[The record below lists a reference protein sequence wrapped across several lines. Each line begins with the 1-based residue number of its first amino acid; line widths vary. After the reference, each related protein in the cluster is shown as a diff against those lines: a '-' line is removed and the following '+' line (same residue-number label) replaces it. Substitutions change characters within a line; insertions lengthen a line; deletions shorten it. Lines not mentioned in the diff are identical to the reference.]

1 MRKRSKIQSILF
13 DKEKWSVTAA
23 RHWLQTHSKAA
34 PKADTTENYH
44 RFRQSPPFNFT
55 KGSLRTI
62 TLSAPQGIK
71 AIIGVERTRT
81 TTKKAAARTRVK
93 RPAIRSK
100 IKVNPRPKVKAK
112 RPWLPTML
120 VDIATALS
128 IDLESGDELKF
139 PIRGDFALCSNKSGS
154 ELWIVSR
161 KGSKKIDT
169 TNVDSRAEKLYETF
183 TGFEH
188 DSVGNL
194 VHVRPRE
201 FTKIGRAMA
210 IVYRSD
216 KFAKPGKT
224 SDYIHSFRSYPSVS
238 VDDPKRPKIVALRGG
253 QIKIKKEGIT
263 G

>member
-1 MRKRSKIQSILF
+1 M
-13 DKEKWSVTAA
+13 
-23 RHWLQTHSKAA
+23 
-34 PKADTTENYH
+34 
-44 RFRQSPPFNFT
+44 
-55 KGSLRTI
+55 
-62 TLSAPQGIK
+62 
-71 AIIGVERTRT
+71 
-81 TTKKAAARTRVK
+81 
-93 RPAIRSK
+93 
-100 IKVNPRPKVKAK
+100 
-112 RPWLPTML
+112 PTML

-128 IDLESGDELKF
+128 IDLEGGEELKF
-139 PIRGDFALCSNKSGS
+139 PIRGDFALCSNGSGS

-169 TNVDSRAEKLYETF
+169 SDVDSHAEKLYETF

-188 DSVGNL
+188 DSIGNL

-201 FTKIGRAMA
+201 FTKIGRAMS

-216 KFAKPGKT
+216 KFSKPGKT
-224 SDYIHSFRSYPSVS
+224 SDYIHSFRKYPSVS